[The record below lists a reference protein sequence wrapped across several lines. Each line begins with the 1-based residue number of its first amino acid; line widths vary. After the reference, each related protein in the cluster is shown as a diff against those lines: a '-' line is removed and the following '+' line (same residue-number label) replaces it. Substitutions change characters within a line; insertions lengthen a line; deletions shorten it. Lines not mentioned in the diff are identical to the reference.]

1 MSRVV
6 TYIFY
11 LANTKLLLTMKIS
24 VIGLGYLGTTHAVAM
39 AQLGHNVIGIEP
51 DQARIQALATGN
63 LPFFEPGLEDALKQ
77 AISSGNISFQAD
89 HDDLSAASDIH
100 FICVGT
106 PQISGQQSADT
117 SYVFAAARQLAAVL
131 KPSSLVV
138 GKSTVPVGTA
148 RNLITKMQEVSGFVP
163 RLSWN
168 PEFLREGTALADSML
183 PDRIVMGSDDPEYN
197 QALKNCYQT
206 MIDRG
211 IPVLE
216 LDLET
221 AELVKVS
228 ANAFLATKISFIN
241 AMAEIAEASGADAVR
256 LAEAIGLDNR
266 IGKSFLRTGI
276 GFGGG
281 CLPKDIRGFIAR
293 ADELGVG
300 ESLAFLKEVDQIN
313 LRRRQRIV
321 SLATE
326 ELEHI
331 KNKKITMLGIS
342 FKPDSD
348 DLRDSPALEI
358 ALRLQA
364 LGGIVTVHDPVSL
377 GALEKKS
384 SGLISEADL
393 STAVKDADL
402 IILGT
407 EWAEYKNLDPEA
419 VSSLPRVKTIIDGRN
434 VLNVDSWQKAGWRII
449 APGRNI
455 VNG

>member
-1 MSRVV
+1 
-6 TYIFY
+6 
-11 LANTKLLLTMKIS
+11 MKIS

-39 AQLGHNVIGIEP
+39 AQLGHNVIGIDP
-51 DQARIQALATGN
+51 DDSRIQSLAAGI
-63 LPFFEPGLEDALKQ
+63 LPFFEPGLEDALRQ
-77 AISSGNISFQAD
+77 AVSSGNISFQTQ

-117 SYVFAAARQLAAVL
+117 SYVFAAASQLAAVL

-148 RNLITKMQEVSGFVP
+148 RNLITTMQEISGFTP
-163 RLSWN
+163 RLCWN
-168 PEFLREGTALADSML
+168 PEFLREGTALADSMS
-183 PDRIVMGSDDPEYN
+183 PDRIVIGSDDPEYN
-197 QALKNCYQT
+197 QDLKTCYQT
-206 MIDRG
+206 MTDQG
-211 IPVLE
+211 IPILE

-221 AELVKVS
+221 TELVKVS

-326 ELEHI
+326 ELGQVS
-331 KNKKITMLGIS
+331 NKKITMLGIS

-377 GALEKKS
+377 EALEKKS
-384 SGLISEADL
+384 SGLISESVLLAAL
-393 STAVKDADL
+393 KDADL
-402 IILGT
+402 VILGT
-407 EWAEYKNLDPEA
+407 EWADYKKLDPEA

-434 VLNVDSWQKAGWRII
+434 ILNVESWQKAGWRII

>member
-1 MSRVV
+1 
-6 TYIFY
+6 
-11 LANTKLLLTMKIS
+11 MKIS
-24 VIGLGYLGTTHAVAM
+24 VIGLGYLGSTHAVAM
-39 AQLGHNVIGIEP
+39 AQLGHNVIGIDP
-51 DQARIQALATGN
+51 DDSRVQALAAGT
-63 LPFFEPGLEDALKQ
+63 LPFFEPGLEDALRQ
-77 AISSGNISFQAD
+77 AISSGNLSFQAD

-117 SYVFAAARQLAAVL
+117 SYVFAAASQLAAVL

-148 RNLITKMQEVSGFVP
+148 RNLITNMRKATGFTP
-163 RLSWN
+163 KLCWN
-168 PEFLREGTALADSML
+168 PEFLREGTALADSMS
-183 PDRIVMGSDDPEYN
+183 PDRIVIGSDDLEYN
-197 QALKNCYQT
+197 QALKSCYQT
-206 MIDRG
+206 MIDQG

-221 AELVKVS
+221 TELVKVS

-300 ESLAFLKEVDQIN
+300 ESLTFLKEVDQIN

-326 ELEHI
+326 ELGQVS
-331 KNKKITMLGIS
+331 NKKITMLGIS

-377 GALEKKS
+377 EALEKKS
-384 SGLISEADL
+384 SGLISESDL
-393 STAVKDADL
+393 LAALKDADL
-402 IILGT
+402 VILGT
-407 EWAEYKNLDPEA
+407 EWADYKKLDPEA

-434 VLNVDSWQKAGWRII
+434 VLNVEAWQKAGWRII

-455 VNG
+455 VND

>member
-1 MSRVV
+1 
-6 TYIFY
+6 
-11 LANTKLLLTMKIS
+11 MKIS
-24 VIGLGYLGTTHAVAM
+24 VIGLGYLGATHAVAM
-39 AQLGHNVIGIEP
+39 AQLGHSVIGIEP
-51 DQARIQALATGN
+51 DQSRLQPLARGN
-63 LPFFEPGLEDALKQ
+63 LPFFEPGLEVALRQ
-77 AISSGNISFQAD
+77 AISSGNLSFQAH
-89 HDDLSAASDIH
+89 HDDLSAESDIH

-117 SYVFAAARQLAAVL
+117 SYVFAAASQLAAVL

-148 RNLITKMQEVSGFVP
+148 RNLITTMQEISGFTP
-163 RLSWN
+163 RLCWN
-168 PEFLREGTALADSML
+168 PEFLREGTALADSMS
-183 PDRIVMGSDDPEYN
+183 PDRIVIGSDDPEYN
-197 QALKNCYQT
+197 QDLKTCYQT
-206 MIDRG
+206 MTDQG
-211 IPVLE
+211 IPILE

-221 AELVKVS
+221 TELVKVS

-326 ELEHI
+326 ELGQVS
-331 KNKKITMLGIS
+331 NKKITMLGIS

-377 GALEKKS
+377 EALEKKS
-384 SGLISEADL
+384 SGLISESVLLAAL
-393 STAVKDADL
+393 KDADL
-402 IILGT
+402 VILGT
-407 EWAEYKNLDPEA
+407 EWAEYKKLDPEA
-419 VSSLPRVKTIIDGRN
+419 ASSLPRVKTIIDGRN
-434 VLNVDSWQKAGWRII
+434 ILNVESWQKAGWRII

>member
-1 MSRVV
+1 
-6 TYIFY
+6 
-11 LANTKLLLTMKIS
+11 MKIS

-39 AQLGHNVIGIEP
+39 AQLGHHVIGIEP
-51 DQARIQALATGN
+51 DDTRIQALAAGI
-63 LPFFEPGLEDALKQ
+63 LPFFEPGLEDALRQ
-77 AISSGNISFQAD
+77 AVSSGNISFQTQ

-117 SYVFAAARQLAAVL
+117 SYVFAAASQLAAVL

-148 RNLITKMQEVSGFVP
+148 RNLITTMQEISGFTP
-163 RLSWN
+163 RLCWN
-168 PEFLREGTALADSML
+168 PEFLREGTALADSMS
-183 PDRIVMGSDDPEYN
+183 PDRIVIGSDDPEYN
-197 QALKNCYQT
+197 QALKTCYQT
-206 MIDRG
+206 MTDQG
-211 IPVLE
+211 IPILE

-221 AELVKVS
+221 TELVKVS

-326 ELEHI
+326 ELGQVS
-331 KNKKITMLGIS
+331 NKKITMLGIS

-364 LGGIVTVHDPVSL
+364 LGGIFTVHDPVSL
-377 GALEKKS
+377 EALEKKS
-384 SGLISEADL
+384 SGLISESDL
-393 STAVKDADL
+393 LAALKDADL
-402 IILGT
+402 VILGT
-407 EWAEYKNLDPEA
+407 EWVEYKKLDPEA
-419 VSSLPRVKTIIDGRN
+419 LSSLPRVKTIIDGRN
-434 VLNVDSWQKAGWRII
+434 ILNVESWQKAGWRII

>member
-1 MSRVV
+1 
-6 TYIFY
+6 
-11 LANTKLLLTMKIS
+11 MKIS

-39 AQLGHNVIGIEP
+39 AKLGHSVIGIEP
-51 DQARIQALATGN
+51 DQTRIQALAAGE
-63 LPFFEPGLEDALKQ
+63 LPFFEPGLGKALKEVI
-77 AISSGNISFQAD
+77 AAGSVSFQTQ
-89 HDDLSAASDIH
+89 HDAQSAACDVH

-106 PQISGQQSADT
+106 PQQSGQQSADT
-117 SYVFAAARQLAAVL
+117 AYVFAAAKELAAVL

-148 RNLITKMQEVSGFVP
+148 RELIASMQEVAGFVP
-163 RLSWN
+163 KLCWN

-183 PDRIVMGSDDPEYN
+183 PDRIVIGSDDLDHN
-197 QALKNCYQT
+197 QSLKACYQPLL
-206 MIDRG
+206 DQDV
-211 IPVLE
+211 PVLE

-241 AMAEIAEASGADAVR
+241 AMAEIAEASGADAVK
-256 LAEAIGLDNR
+256 LSEAIGLDNR

-300 ESLAFLKEVDQIN
+300 DSLAFLKEVDQIN

-321 SLATE
+321 TLAAE
-326 ELEHI
+326 ELGQI
-331 KNKKITMLGIS
+331 KDKNITMLGIS

-358 ALRLQA
+358 ALRLKA

-384 SGLISEADL
+384 SGLISEVDL
-393 STAVKDADL
+393 QVAIKDAEL
-402 IILGT
+402 VILGT
-407 EWAEYKNLDPEA
+407 EWTEYRNLDPAA

-434 VLNVDSWQKAGWRII
+434 VLDVVAWQDAGWKVI